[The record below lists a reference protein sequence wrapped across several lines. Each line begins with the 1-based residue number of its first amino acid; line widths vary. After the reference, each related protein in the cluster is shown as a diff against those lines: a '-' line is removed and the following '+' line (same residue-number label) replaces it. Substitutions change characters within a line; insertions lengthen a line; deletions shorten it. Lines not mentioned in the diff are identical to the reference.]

1 MLFKNFRENLFQLR
15 GRVANLSERSVFL
28 NRQTK
33 NDLESA
39 KSSDLKMF
47 AQEVD
52 LFPTVSFL
60 SLPLK

>member
-52 LFPTVSFL
+52 LFPTVSLL